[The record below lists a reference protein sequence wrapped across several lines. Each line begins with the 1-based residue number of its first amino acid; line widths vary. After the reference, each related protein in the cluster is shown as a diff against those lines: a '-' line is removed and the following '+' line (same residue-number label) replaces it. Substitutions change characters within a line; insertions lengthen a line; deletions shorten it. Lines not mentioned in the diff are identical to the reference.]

1 MFADYIKGFLDG
13 LRPVK
18 RLTVS
23 EWADSFRMLP
33 SVGAAEPGPYR
44 TDRTPYMREIMDCL
58 SETSD
63 VREVVFMKAA
73 QIGATEA
80 ANNWIGYIIDI
91 APAPSMMVMPTDDT
105 VKRNSRIRIDPMIQ
119 ETPTLRERIKPARSR
134 DSGNTVFSKDFPGGV
149 LVMTG
154 ANSAVAL
161 RSMPVK
167 NLILDEVDGYPLDLD
182 GEGSPVELARARTR
196 TFARRKILLI
206 STPTVEG
213 QSVIEAEFQT
223 TDQRYYQVPCPHCG
237 VMQALEFEQLVT
249 ETGKTVYDY
258 QGSPPTAVYYKCTH
272 CSELIEERMKMHMLP
287 QGQWVSFVPENYSQH
302 RRGYHLNSLYSPLG
316 FYSWLELSMD
326 YLKAKTSND
335 TLKTFFN
342 TVLGKTWAEPGE
354 SPPWENLYNRR
365 ENYALNAP
373 PAEVAF
379 ITAGVDVQK
388 DRLELEIVGWC
399 KGKRSYSIDYRVL
412 LGDTAQLDVWEQLAA
427 VVSETWERADGVLVP
442 LSVMAID
449 AGYNTSHVYTFC
461 RRFDATKVIPTKGQ
475 EALGVV
481 VSPPRQVD
489 TSRSGKKV
497 GGVKVWGVGVSVVKS
512 EIYGWLRQEIAED
525 GTPPPGYCHFPQYD
539 QHFFKGLTAEELK
552 FRIVRGFR
560 KYEWVKKYE
569 RNEPLDC
576 RVYARAAA
584 SVVGMDRFQDHHW
597 DTMRNSY
604 GVSRSAT
611 QQKQKRRSSGFW

>member
-1 MFADYIKGFLDG
+1 MFADFIKGFLDG

-18 RLTVS
+18 RLSVS
-23 EWADSFRMLP
+23 QWADGFRILP

-119 ETPTLRERIKPARSR
+119 ETPTLRERVKPARSR

-182 GEGSPVELARARTR
+182 GEGSPVDLARARTR
-196 TFARRKILLI
+196 TFARKKILLI

-213 QSVIEAEFQT
+213 QSVIESEFLT
-223 TDQRYYQVPCPHCG
+223 TDQRYYHVPCPHCG
-237 VMQALEFEQLVT
+237 TYQPLEFEQLRTDSGHHVDT
-249 ETGKTVYDY
+249 YEGT
-258 QGSPPTAVYYKCTH
+258 PPTAVYYE
-272 CSELIEERMKMHMLP
+272 CSSCEELIEERMKVHMLP
-287 QGQWVSFVPENYSQH
+287 NGNWVQSAPEKSTII

-316 FYSWLELSMD
+316 FYSWLELAID
-326 YLKAKTSND
+326 YLKAKPSNEN
-335 TLKTFFN
+335 LKTFYN
-342 TVLGKTWAEPGE
+342 TVLGKTWSEPGE

-365 ENYALNAP
+365 ERYDLNKPA
-373 PAEVAF
+373 AEVAF
-379 ITAGVDVQK
+379 LTAGADVQK
-388 DRLELEIVGWC
+388 DRIELEIVGWC
-399 KGKRSYSIDYRVL
+399 KGKRSYSIDYRTL
-412 LGDTAQLDVWEQLAA
+412 LGDTAKLDVWNQLAEIMN
-427 VVSETWERADGVLVP
+427 ETWEREDGALMP
-442 LSVMAID
+442 LQVMAVD
-449 AGYNTSHVYTFC
+449 SGYNSSHVYAFC
-461 RRFDATKVIPTKGQ
+461 ERFDGFKVIPTKGRD
-475 EALGVV
+475 ELGTVL
-481 VSPPRQVD
+481 SPPRQVN
-489 TSRSGKKV
+489 TSRAGKKV
-497 GGVKVWGVGVSVVKS
+497 GKVKVWGVGVSVVKA
-512 EIYGWLRQEIAED
+512 EVYGWLRQEIAED

-539 QHFFKGLTAEELK
+539 QQYFRGLTAEELK
-552 FRIVRGFR
+552 FKMIRGFR

-584 SVVGMDRFQDHHW
+584 SVVGMDRFQDEHW
-597 DTMRNSY
+597 EKMRTSY
-604 GVSRSAT
+604 GVARQNTT
-611 QQKQKRRSSGFW
+611 QTKKRRYSGYW